1 MSVKFALVRVSGERV
16 PLGGV
21 RRDCGCHSGRFW
33 LLALCFQSE
42 IIGNRFACRGTCAT
56 ADGGWRRR
64 PAKAGNGKE
73 SGFLRCVSA
82 AAGSRSVAAGAT
94 VSSWIPVLGSSRIC
108 SRSCSRA
115 GKSISTSELIDLIW
129 GDRAPSSALNI
140 LQKYVCAL
148 RRLLDPPQ
156 WGIAYHW
163 ALLAEMW
170 LAAGSHEQAEAVLDR
185 AVRTMRDYGL
195 RYAEPP
201 PNDSSQD
208 RGPCL
213 TAGPEGQSGQGMR
226 SGDAT

>member
-1 MSVKFALVRVSGERV
+1 M
-16 PLGGV
+16 
-21 RRDCGCHSGRFW
+21 
-33 LLALCFQSE
+33 
-42 IIGNRFACRGTCAT
+42 
-56 ADGGWRRR
+56 
-64 PAKAGNGKE
+64 
-73 SGFLRCVSA
+73 
-82 AAGSRSVAAGAT
+82 
-94 VSSWIPVLGSSRIC
+94 SSWIPVLGSSRIC

-140 LQKYVCAL
+140 LQKYVCAW

-156 WGIAYHW
+156 WGIAYHG

-170 LAAGSHEQAEAVLDR
+170 LAAGSHDRAEAALDR
-185 AVRTMRDYGL
+185 AVQAMRDYCL

-213 TAGPEGQSGQGMR
+213 TAGPEGQSGPGMR
-226 SGDAT
+226 SGADLISPAGIPPTCIQALREGMLDNNGIGARISVQCSSSGRLYADRDHHREHRIPKGIQP